1 MDPLG
6 FGLEN
11 YDAIGRWRSE
21 DAGRPIDPQGE
32 LPGGVAF
39 SGPGDLKRILLE
51 RKEDFT
57 RLVTSQMLS
66 YALGR
71 GLVDSD
77 YTTVE
82 EIVARLEER
91 DYRTQELILGIVESA
106 PFRYRAAASTEPPPD
121 DGDGAPADP

>member
-21 DAGRPIDPQGE
+21 DAGRPIDPHGE

-82 EIVARLEER
+82 AIVARLEER
-91 DYRTQELILGIVESA
+91 DYRTQELILGIVESV
-106 PFRYRAAASTEPPPD
+106 PFRYRAGAAEPPPD
-121 DGDGAPADP
+121 GGDGAPADP